1 MKSVSINNYGGLDV
15 LHYNNSPRPKPEH
28 DDVLIHAYAASVNPV
43 DVAVRQGYMAEWI
56 SPTFPLILGCDVSGV
71 IEEVGPDVTGFR
83 VGDEVYA
90 RTDLSRDGS
99 YAEYVAVGATNV
111 ARKPKSLD
119 FIHAAAV
126 PHVSLTAWQSLY
138 GAANLSAGQTALIHA
153 AAGGVG
159 HIAVQLAKLRGARVI
174 GTASTNNIDF
184 VRQLG
189 VDQAIDYTTTQFEN
203 LARDVDVVFDMI
215 GGDTQQ
221 RSYGTLKPGGILVS
235 IVQPPDEATAKSFGV
250 RAAMAGAYPDPGI
263 LTEVAGLIDAGK
275 IKPHVSKV
283 FPLSEA
289 RQAQELI
296 AARHTRGKIVLQV
309 M

>member
-1 MKSVSINNYGGLDV
+1 MRSVSINTYGGLDV

-28 DDVLIHAYAASVNPV
+28 DDVLIRVYAAAVNPV

-71 IEEVGPDVTGFR
+71 IEEVGSDVKDLR

-99 YAEYVAVGATNV
+99 YAEYIAVVATNV
-111 ARKPKSLD
+111 VRKPQSLD

-126 PHVSLTAWQSLY
+126 PHVSLTAWQSLF
-138 GAANLSAGQTALIHA
+138 GVANLSAGQTVLIHG

-174 GTASTNNIDF
+174 GTASTKNLDF
-184 VRQLG
+184 LRQLG
-189 VDQAIDYTTTQFEN
+189 VDEVIDYTTTRFED
-203 LARDVDVVFDMI
+203 AAKGVDVVFDTI
-215 GGDTQQ
+215 GDDTQQ
-221 RSYGTLKPGGILVS
+221 RSYATLKPGGILVS
-235 IVQPPDEATAKSFGV
+235 IVQPPSEATAQSYGV
-250 RAAMAGAYPDPGI
+250 RVAMAGAYPDPGV
-263 LTEVAGLIDAGK
+263 LTEIAELIDAGK
-275 IKPHVSKV
+275 LKPLVSQV
-283 FPLSEA
+283 FPLSET